1 MRQFASPAIERQTNQ
16 RPVPVRSV
24 PPVTSDSTLSLPGP
38 RLLLVAGCLA
48 ASLIA
53 VPALMIGAAQARTHH
68 VQSHKGTS
76 GTSTGK
82 PVILSQQPGTD
93 LDKQAR
99 ILNADDIAT
108 SRRHHEEPVLLIG
121 SAPLS
126 TKKGEIALF
135 VQLQS
140 AALCGSA
147 GCSTDVYLR
156 TGDDW
161 VKVLDSVSGSIA
173 ILPTSHRGMYDIVVD
188 GTDRWIWHGDS
199 YQDTISA
206 APVGN
211 LRSEIQQFQ
220 KKKGISATSGN

>member
-1 MRQFASPAIERQTNQ
+1 MRQFASPAVEQQIN
-16 RPVPVRSV
+16 RPVAPVRTFFPVSFSQLLPASRLSV
-24 PPVTSDSTLSLPGP
+24 FFA
-38 RLLLVAGCLA
+38 AGCITILTSA
-48 ASLIA
+48 APGLTS
-53 VPALMIGAAQARTHH
+53 GADARTTHHTARHKQNTGAQAA
-68 VQSHKGTS
+68 
-76 GTSTGK
+76 K
-82 PVILSQQPGTD
+82 PVVLSQQPGTD

-147 GCSTDVYLR
+147 GCSTDVYLH

-173 ILPTSHRGMYDIVVD
+173 ILPTSHQGMYDIVVD
-188 GTDRWIWHGDS
+188 GSDRWVWRGDA
-199 YQDTISA
+199 YQDTINA

-211 LRSEIQQFQ
+211 LRSEIEQYQ
-220 KKKGISATSGN
+220 KKKGITPASGN